1 MPKLHGTEEFHLWPW
16 EKYKVHLLVSYNSI
30 SILEQPLEFYNN
42 IRQPEKKKIAQS
54 TPLENLC
61 TPNT

>member
-1 MPKLHGTEEFHLWPW
+1 M
-16 EKYKVHLLVSYNSI
+16 
-30 SILEQPLEFYNN
+30 EFYNN
-42 IRQPEKKKIAQS
+42 FRQPEKKKIAHS